1 MSVNGFVPLIW
12 SDQVLDVLE
21 KIQVAANLCNR
32 DYEGEIRGLGD
43 SVRINEI
50 GDIAINA
57 YVKNST
63 TNLTIQELT
72 DAHQTLQITR
82 ARYFGF
88 KLDSVDDAQ
97 TKPKLMEKATQR
109 AAYGMKDDMDTWI
122 LQTLSS
128 GGFFAGTN
136 STQLG
141 STVTEL
147 SVTSTLVLN
156 AMSWA
161 ARIHDANNVPTNG
174 RWMVVSPDIKFDMV
188 LAKII
193 SDTNNSDAIRT
204 GQISPGLVGTFYGYD
219 IYVSNNVPRLGAASS
234 QHLCIFGHNMGVTFA
249 QQLADMEAFRLTDQ
263 GFGDAVKGLN
273 LYGMKVTRPAAILR
287 GVFSV

>member
-1 MSVNGFVPLIW
+1 MSVNGFIPMIW
-12 SDQVLDVLE
+12 SDQILDILE
-21 KIQVAANLCNR
+21 KIQVAGNLCNR
-32 DYEGEIRGLGD
+32 DYEGEIKGFGD

-50 GDIAINA
+50 GDIAINN

-72 DAHQTLQITR
+72 DAGQILQITR
-82 ARYFGF
+82 SRYFGF
-88 KLDSVDDAQ
+88 KLDDLDNAQ

-128 GGFFAGTN
+128 GGFFTGTN

-141 STVTEL
+141 STATEL

-188 LAKII
+188 MAKII
-193 SDTNNSDAIRT
+193 ADTNNSAAIQS
-204 GQISPGLVGTFYGYD
+204 GNIPAGNFYGYD

-234 QHLCIFGHNMGVTFA
+234 QHCCIFGHSMGVTFA

-273 LYGMKVTRPAAILR
+273 LYGMKITRPAAILR